1 MNDILKKSS
10 PYNYWTNVNNLFKLA
25 RTKNLTPSDMQS
37 IENNL
42 YIRNKK
48 GESLLI
54 YLYLQKYNFKLLKS
68 LRYISLSKDDIKY
81 IFEKINYKNLTI
93 DKAKNIL
100 DIFAKYEDIDIVPY
114 QRLLIES
121 LFMNPSKGSRFDI
134 STLNTTTYQIY
145 TLNYYDKKRDIINI
159 EILKYALDKGLLMKD
174 LCKCFKDNHFNIAN
188 YSLNIDTIKWFDE
201 NFSMYWEGG
210 SQPLI
215 ESYFIRI
222 LNCSNNKFM
231 CNLNY
236 INYIELF
243 DYIIS
248 KDKNIKDIHNIPIS
262 IIQNVI
268 KEFYKIKETYIKRLF
283 FNLFRVFRY
292 YFINNLKQKI
302 IFNIPNKDPCIK
314 DKILLIGLFLSGG
327 LKKLHLE
334 LIRGFTLTLSDI
346 KSVLLNGDTYNIMP
360 VNKYNHG
367 LYNAYRYHKYIF
379 YFKKD
384 FNKFFNNGRYEGYNN
399 HCKNKILLTEEEC
412 QKEKDAMIKYIS
424 NICHK
429 VLYNNKNKFTEDEYN
444 EKKKYIKSYIKSL

>member
-1 MNDILKKSS
+1 MICS
-10 PYNYWTNVNNLFKLA
+10 
-25 RTKNLTPSDMQS
+25 S

-54 YLYLQKYNFKLLKS
+54 YLYLQKYNFQLLKS

-100 DIFAKYEDIDIVPY
+100 DIFTKYEEDIDIVPY
-114 QRLLIES
+114 QRLLIEG
-121 LFMNPSKGSRFDI
+121 LFMNPSKRPKNFYI
-134 STLNTTTYQIY
+134 STLNTYQIY

-174 LCKCFKDNHFNIAN
+174 LCKCFKDNYFNIIN
-188 YSLNIDTIKWFDE
+188 YSLNIDTIKWFDT

-268 KEFYKIKETYIKRLF
+268 KEFYKISEIYNKRLF
-283 FNLFRVFRY
+283 FNLFRVFWY
-292 YFINNLKQKI
+292 YFTNNLKQKI
-302 IFNIPNKDPCIK
+302 IFNIPNKNPCIK

-346 KSVLLNGDTYNIMP
+346 KNVLLNGYTYNIMP
-360 VNKYNHG
+360 VNKYDYT
-367 LYNAYRYHKYIF
+367 YNNYHSKQLYRYHKYIF

-384 FNKFFNNGRYEGYNN
+384 FNKFFNDGRYEEYNEY
-399 HCKNKILLTEEEC
+399 CLNKILLTEEEC

-424 NICHK
+424 NIYHK
-429 VLYNNKNKFTEDEYN
+429 ALYENKNKFTEDEYN